1 MDEEIIAQLEVAWQE
16 EQSRLWRE
24 FRESLT
30 PEQEAI
36 FKTYRRATATLAK
49 LRRWR
54 SDLKRSK
61 SLRGKP
67 VPWPGE

>member
-1 MDEEIIAQLEVAWQE
+1 MDEETIAQLEVAWQE

-36 FKTYRRATATLAK
+36 FKAYRRATGILAK

-54 SDLKRSK
+54 SDLQRGKP
-61 SLRGKP
+61 LRGKQ
-67 VPWPGE
+67 VDWPGE